1 MNSNIFIPVMFLYI
15 EHLNTRSKLEKNF
28 NHECTRIKS
37 CLSLK
42 NTTKG
47 KSTFDIISPQSTR
60 SQTNLRSFH
69 FSPDALLANVQR
81 IHPIGEGHYKL

>member
-60 SQTNLRSFH
+60 SQTNLGSFH
-69 FSPDALLANVQR
+69 FSPDTLLGKR
-81 IHPIGEGHYKL
+81 STYSPHR